1 MCAPVMNYDRV
12 LKRFLVRPQVNVL
25 ASIPKR
31 NFPCN
36 YIPSLLVLYFYF
48 ISFTLGKTQV
58 NNCDFAHLKVIVD
71 KGNGIS

>member
-1 MCAPVMNYDRV
+1 MPVCAPVMNYDRV

-36 YIPSLLVLYFYF
+36 YIPSLLVFLYFYF
-48 ISFTLGKTQV
+48 IGKTPV
-58 NNCDFAHLKVIVD
+58 NNCDFAYF
-71 KGNGIS
+71 